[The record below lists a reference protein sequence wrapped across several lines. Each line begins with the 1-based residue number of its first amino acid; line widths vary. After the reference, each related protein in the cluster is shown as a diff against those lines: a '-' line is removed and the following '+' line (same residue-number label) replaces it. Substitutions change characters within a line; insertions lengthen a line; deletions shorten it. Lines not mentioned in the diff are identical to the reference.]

1 MSALPRLFSSLPL
14 QTSDEYNYACPKIG
28 EHVYRQPWK
37 IFPDD
42 NNVYSGRTNQRIR
55 ITLDK
60 SNVYDLTSGFM
71 TINVA
76 LTTGNSNLP
85 GNTDPP
91 YVRFRMGVWTLIR
104 RLRHLD
110 NNQPIE
116 EIYPYNQL
124 YSMRWRLFQNQ
135 VYGNAVGPDLL
146 GIGTKA
152 MRNAWGASVTPVQF
166 VLPIDLNLIRSGPF
180 PVKYMANTQTLEM
193 DLEDPSICMETNM
206 ILPNFTISNVE
217 FHVYKLLPGMPG
229 TMMAFNLSPWE
240 EKLQNMIRAGQWRV
254 MVKTVDF
261 YQNAPVLIRGDYIIP
276 SKTAAIDGIQTVMTN
291 INNLSNTLVDD
302 TMITFPKNDI
312 STFQLKIF
320 TQFYPEQPVECNDNA
335 IEAYETYLNLLNAWK
350 IDGFPTGDQPTYPN
364 AIADVPIDLETFN
377 TTCFL
382 MTCDFR
388 STRYRESINPILN
401 TDTST
406 TDIRFYANFNSSPP
420 DGTAFLHY
428 TTSSMII
435 GLDPNGRTYR
445 ELN

>member
-1 MSALPRLFSSLPL
+1 MSALPRLFSSLPIQ
-14 QTSDEYNYACPKIG
+14 QTDEYNYACPKVG
-28 EHVYRQPWK
+28 QHVYRQPWK
-37 IFPDD
+37 FFPVD
-42 NNVYSGRTNQRIR
+42 NNTYTGRANQRIQFVF
-55 ITLDK
+55 DK
-60 SNVYDLTSGFM
+60 SCVYDVSSGFL
-71 TINVA
+71 TILVS
-76 LTTGNSNLP
+76 LSTGNSNLP

-91 YVRFRMGVWTLIR
+91 YVRFRMGVWSLIR
-104 RLRHLD
+104 RMRHLD

-152 MRNAWGASVTPVQF
+152 MRNAWGASPTPVQF
-166 VLPIDLNLIRSGPF
+166 VLPIDLNFIRSGPF
-180 PVKYMANTQTLEM
+180 PVKYMANTQIVEM
-193 DLEDPSICMETNM
+193 DLEDPSLCIETNM
-206 ILPNFTISNVE
+206 ILPNFAISHCE
-217 FHVYKLLPGMPG
+217 FNVYKLLPGMPG
-229 TMMAFNLSPWE
+229 TLMQFNVSPWE
-240 EKLQNMIRAGQWRV
+240 EQLAAMIRAGQWRV

-276 SKTAAIDGIQTVMTN
+276 SKTAAIDTIQTVMTN
-291 INNLSNTLVDD
+291 IANLSNTLIDD

-312 STFQLKIF
+312 STYQLKIF

-335 IEAYETYLNLLNAWK
+335 LECYQTYLNLLNAWK

-377 TTCFL
+377 TSCFL

-388 STRYRESINPILN
+388 STRYREAINPILN
-401 TDTST
+401 TDNST
-406 TDIRFYANFNSSPP
+406 TDIRFYANFNSTPP
-420 DGTAFLHY
+420 DNTAFLHY

-435 GLDPNGRTYR
+435 GLDSNGRTYR